1 MIKKIL
7 ELVINTEQAENALQ
21 RVDKGVQRIDKD
33 TLEEV
38 GAFKRNGRHAAQS
51 IRVNLLKEGVYEFG
65 GLLSEVSV
73 SFTNNDERFK

>member
-1 MIKKIL
+1 MNFI
-7 ELVINTEQAENALQ
+7 AD
-21 RVDKGVQRIDKD
+21 DKYLYITRTSSKYKDAYVQRIDKD

-73 SFTNNDERFK
+73 SFTTNDERFK